1 MTTETMTNSSL
12 ISRLRRDLSGRALAK
27 GAGEQQGSGVSAA
40 HAADSFDRTSEL
52 VKDTMT
58 QWKHQ
63 GKKYGMLGAA
73 TVGSLIFSTAAA
85 AALPSLACLMLGPA
99 GCMVGMALMSIE
111 EKHLGIGKR
120 AGALIGSAAGYA
132 AGRIKAGLASR
143 NPVSTESSDVRIELP
158 KAAPSG
164 REAKEPILLSL
175 LHKAE
180 KKLGG
185 GVPERNRT
193 TERAEAI
200 GSTLSYSLQAVALP
214 GLAAM
219 MIGGPIGLACSTIAA
234 NLIGF
239 AIGGYE
245 ENTIGA
251 GRTAGEIAGAL
262 INRIRGEKDGAAGEE
277 ASAPSPQES
286 AWKPGGLLGKAAG
299 LAEKTFMHLAES
311 MLETTMFLINDSNDL
326 LNMTL
331 REKPVQSM
339 EFADRPFPSV
349 NRERLTENFI
359 RLAGIPGVYQ
369 NENAIAA
376 ELEKQLSSMGI
387 AHSRDEAGNII
398 ATVTAKG
405 VTDAPAILLSAHMDT
420 ITETAPDAV
429 FSDGKRIYTDEK
441 HVLGAD
447 DRSGIAEILEGVRT
461 VQEKGFDHPAITMAF
476 TVGEEVGL
484 IGASKMKSRDLPKGP
499 ALGFV
504 MDCLNVRDLHLTN
517 DSVVTNA
524 KSPKYNFSQES
535 AIAQLAMRSM
545 ADGGTMPRPMHA
557 PIMAGCGTDANTET
571 LNNKSITSIAL
582 GSGMTD
588 VHTPLENILIDDL
601 EHASRTVVG
610 ILTNSCDLKVNEAG
624 AVVPR
629 LPFNAGN

>member
-1 MTTETMTNSSL
+1 
-12 ISRLRRDLSGRALAK
+12 
-27 GAGEQQGSGVSAA
+27 
-40 HAADSFDRTSEL
+40 
-52 VKDTMT
+52 MT

-180 KKLGG
+180 NKLGG
-185 GVPERNRT
+185 GVPKRNRT

-245 ENTIGA
+245 ENTIGV

-277 ASAPSPQES
+277 ASAPSSQES
-286 AWKPGGLLGKAAG
+286 AGKPGGLLGKAAG

-461 VQEKGFDHPAITMAF
+461 VQENGFDHPAITMAF

-535 AIAQLAMRSM
+535 PIAQLAMRSM

-557 PIMAGCGTDANTET
+557 PIMAGCGTDANTEA
-571 LNNKSITSIAL
+571 LNNSNITSMAL

-629 LPFNAGN
+629 LPFNANA